1 MNLDFTIHGEIIQIW
16 GSSSGTDGLGNPI
29 KTWDQN
35 KGTVYGMPAT
45 LRQSEMDAMS
55 PTGRIA
61 GADKKYIVPAEA
73 TIATGDRL
81 EINSVKY
88 DCMGEYADWTVKRR
102 NTIHHLE
109 IFLRKVI
116 E

>member
-1 MNLDFTIHGEIIQIW
+1 MDII
-16 GSSSGTDGLGNPI
+16 
-29 KTWDQN
+29 
-35 KGTVYGMPAT
+35 
-45 LRQSEMDAMS
+45 S

-61 GADKKYIVPAEA
+61 GADKKIIVPAAA

-88 DCMGEYADWTVKRR
+88 DCMGEYADWSIKRR
-102 NTIHHLE
+102 DTIHHLE
-109 IFLRKVI
+109 ILLRKVI